1 VIEFESLPDDILD
14 RLPTAAALLNEREE
28 VIFAYLIGGLAR
40 GSRSPLSDVDIAVFL
55 ERGRDGAD
63 ARLSL
68 FEALT
73 EVLGTSELD
82 LLILNTA
89 PISIVGRVLQN
100 RRILVDRDP
109 FFRHRYESLK
119 RREFFDFAITE
130 EAFFERTLQIM
141 IETCA
146 DIAGHLISY
155 GGMRAPKSYA
165 DAFTVLSENGVLT
178 DALLDS
184 LVGMVKFRNVVVHQ
198 YDEVDAEVVIAIL
211 QRSGS
216 IPASTL

>member
-1 VIEFESLPDDILD
+1 VIKFESLPDDILD
-14 RLPTAAALLNEREE
+14 RLPTVAALLSKREE
-28 VIFAYLIGGLAR
+28 VIFAYLFGGLAR

-63 ARLSL
+63 ARLFL

-109 FFRHRYESLK
+109 FFRHRYE
-119 RREFFDFAITE
+119 
-130 EAFFERTLQIM
+130 
-141 IETCA
+141 
-146 DIAGHLISY
+146 
-155 GGMRAPKSYA
+155 
-165 DAFTVLSENGVLT
+165 
-178 DALLDS
+178 
-184 LVGMVKFRNVVVHQ
+184 
-198 YDEVDAEVVIAIL
+198 
-211 QRSGS
+211 
-216 IPASTL
+216 